1 MAKKQEGTA
10 FRTSIGGQAL
20 MEGILMRGPERT
32 AVVVRTAE
40 GLVTKV
46 DPTDSPA
53 KKHPFLGWPLI
64 RGTVSFVTSLVTGM
78 KALQYSAS
86 LLPGEEQEESK
97 SALDRWLDQKLGTEK
112 GESAA
117 IALSLV
123 LGVVLALGLFLLLPS
138 FLASLLA
145 PVLGTGLV
153 RNLVEGLIRMVIFLL
168 YLYLVTLIKDIRRMW
183 MYHGAEH
190 KTIFCYESGLELT
203 VENCRTQSRLHPR
216 CGTSFLFLVM
226 LVSILVFSFVHVEG
240 ALARAGLKLLLLP
253 VVVGISYEIIR
264 YAGRHDNWLSRALSA
279 PGKALQR
286 LTTKEPE
293 DDMLEVAIAAL
304 KLVLP
309 DEAGSDRI

>member
-1 MAKKQEGTA
+1 MIRKQGEA
-10 FRTSIGGQAL
+10 PFRTSIGGQAL

-32 AVVVRTAE
+32 AIVVRTAE

-46 DPTDSPA
+46 EPTRSPA
-53 KKHPFLGWPLI
+53 KEHPFLGWPLI

-86 LLPGEEQEESK
+86 LLPEEEQEESK
-97 SALDRWLDQKLGTEK
+97 SALDRWLDQKLGSEK